1 MKTRIRLNK
10 KVALMA
16 YVDAEQ
22 HEQLKKYC
30 EDRGLVMSQIVREGV
45 EMRLNAA
52 DQFVAGFNK
61 AIQESQKKVL
71 DNRLAQMRFPDG
83 RSFADIIINELETL
97 RQGI

>member
-16 YVDAEQ
+16 YIDADQ

-30 EDRGLVMSQIVREGV
+30 EDRGLVMSQMVREGV

-52 DQFVAGFNK
+52 DQYIAGYNK

-71 DNRLAQMRFPDG
+71 DNRFAQMRFPDG